1 MCQQYL
7 RHKHVFS
14 IMMLDI
20 DHFKD
25 VNDTYG
31 HQIGDSVLIEFA
43 NILKKHSR
51 KTDIVGRWG
60 GEEFIIICL
69 DTNIQGATN
78 LAENL
83 RASIEEFEF
92 SIINHKT
99 VSIGVSEVKD
109 TDNIKTLIKRVDDYL
124 YKAKES
130 GRNKVIS
137 DI

>member
-1 MCQQYL
+1 
-7 RHKHVFS
+7 
-14 IMMLDI
+14 MMLDI